1 MTKPKPVN
9 KDKIKGTIYVMPAP
23 FLLNL
28 TDGRYA
34 KLTVA
39 LELAP
44 GQSDG
49 AAADASASSGE
60 NAAGTLP
67 EEPLVREIVTNAVT
81 NQSGETLVSD
91 QGRDALQATD
101 PAGDRRSRPT
111 SRSKQCCSQT
121 SPSSRRE
128 RDRDDRVRAVRAD
141 RRRSPSHPG
150 RPRRQVDLSRLSDIP
165 MELSVEI
172 GRTHMTVGETLDLR
186 VGSVVTLER
195 LAGETADLLVNGSA
209 IARGEVVVIDEQYGL
224 RITEILDCQAEPRAR
239 CEPVAQGAAAQAD
252 GEARRPAGGRR
263 RLPHPHRP
271 RMPAG
276 GSRTRRRRGLSRA

>member
-1 MTKPKPVN
+1 MLKNKKLMLAVALPILILGAGYSMTKPKPVN

-28 TDGRYA
+28 TDGRFA

-91 QGRDALQATD
+91 QGRRAIKQKILQAIAQQTD
-101 PAGDRRSRPT
+101 V
-111 SRSKQCCSQT
+111 KV
-121 SPSSRRE
+121 E
-128 RDRDDRVRAVRAD
+128 AVLF
-141 RRRSPSHPG
+141 P
-150 RPRRQVDLSRLSDIP
+150 DL
-165 MELSVEI
+165 
-172 GRTHMTVGETLDLR
+172 TV
-186 VGSVVTLER
+186 
-195 LAGETADLLVNGSA
+195 
-209 IARGEVVVIDEQYGL
+209 Q
-224 RITEILDCQAEPRAR
+224 
-239 CEPVAQGAAAQAD
+239 
-252 GEARRPAGGRR
+252 
-263 RLPHPHRP
+263 
-271 RMPAG
+271 
-276 GSRTRRRRGLSRA
+276 